1 MISSLAANSLAQAQT
16 LLESSARRI
25 AQGPP
30 APEDMV
36 NLLRGRQQFS
46 AATKVIQTE
55 DQMTRKL
62 LDIFV

>member
-1 MISSLAANSLAQAQT
+1 MISSLASNSLAQAQT
-16 LLESSARRI
+16 LVESSARRI
-25 AQGPP
+25 AQSPG

-36 NLLRGRQQFS
+36 NLLRGREQFS